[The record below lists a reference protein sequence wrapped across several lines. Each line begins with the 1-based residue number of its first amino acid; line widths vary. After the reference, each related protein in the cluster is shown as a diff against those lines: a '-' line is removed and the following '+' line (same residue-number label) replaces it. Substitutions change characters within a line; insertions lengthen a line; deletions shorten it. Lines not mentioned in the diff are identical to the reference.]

1 LPEAMAKPEP
11 CQVRINTCSPC
22 TRHAEVEILGVAM
35 CGPCAREQEAYFAIG
50 ELTQRTRGLRNKA
63 LADALKKIRRER
75 VGRREGIAA

>member
-1 LPEAMAKPEP
+1 LPEAMAKPGP

-35 CGPCAREQEAYFAIG
+35 CGPCARGQEAYFAIG

-75 VGRREGIAA
+75 VSRREGIAA